1 MPALPT
7 TSFANRPRPPIP
19 THVLAG
25 AAAAGLLV
33 TAAAALL
40 MRPSPPKSPPGAVPS
55 ADSAAADTAFDVRW
69 QGQRKDGA
77 DCIATFEVT
86 KGTVTGRFIASVMD
100 SSGGVMGSDSTDV
113 AAAGRG
119 KRIDLR
125 FRRVNCA
132 KIGDWQLQVLTPKT
146 PAK

>member
-7 TSFANRPRPPIP
+7 TSFAKRPRPPIP

-33 TAAAALL
+33 TALAALM
-40 MRPSPPKSPPGAVPS
+40 MRPPTNPPPGTVPS

-69 QGQRKDGA
+69 QGQRRDGA
-77 DCIATFEVT
+77 DCIGTFEVT
-86 KGTVTGRFIASVMD
+86 KGTVTGKFIAFVMD
-100 SSGGVMGSDSTDV
+100 SSGGVMGGDSTDV

-119 KRIDLR
+119 KHIDLR

-146 PAK
+146 PPK